1 MQSYDIENKNENITF
16 IDETNIYSPF
26 THYNHHKGK
35 IQVKWFTSHFIWN
48 FHCKYQKNKL
58 VQFARRVIGTGK
70 TPIIR
75 GIQDFFENVKITKN

>member
-35 IQVKWFTSHFIWN
+35 IQVK
-48 FHCKYQKNKL
+48 
-58 VQFARRVIGTGK
+58 
-70 TPIIR
+70 
-75 GIQDFFENVKITKN
+75 